1 MVLSPPVP
9 GAWHCVWERGEG
21 ELPVSCF
28 HAYLTPD
35 RQKKSNCFSDILAD
49 RIIESVQSP
58 RSRLHCPCLIGE
70 GFKAGLLRAIT
81 LSVEDSELWVLS
93 GPSSVCSSHGA
104 SSP

>member
-1 MVLSPPVP
+1 MPQDSWQSTDGLLSP
-9 GAWHCVWERGEG
+9 GSRGLALCVGMGWGG
-21 ELPVSCF
+21 LPVSCF

-35 RQKKSNCFSDILAD
+35 RQRKSNCFSDTLAD

-81 LSVEDSELWVLS
+81 
-93 GPSSVCSSHGA
+93 
-104 SSP
+104 